1 MCCFL
6 FSRIY
11 TVLFWYVILV
21 VMCFI
26 TFAFSALRIS
36 FVECMWFFEQ
46 FLKCS

>member
-21 VMCFI
+21 VMYFI
-26 TFAFSALRIS
+26 TFVFSALHMS
-36 FVECMWFFEQ
+36 FVERIFF
-46 FLKCS
+46 F